1 LLDLDADYD
10 NGFSNANGQKPIHWA
25 CIKGRLDIVS
35 ILCKCKF
42 NDLDQNRV
50 LQFFEIFKVQNGI
63 DINSQDAR
71 GYTPVLAAC
80 QYGHQG
86 LVAFLVSR
94 GAKLEIED
102 KMGDTCLHWAAYKG
116 HPDLTRLL
124 IIYGVYPKKIDTY
137 GQTVLHM
144 ACLGGNLNIVQQL
157 VEQDS
162 IDTEIRDKKGN
173 KAIDLARSAGH
184 SEIVDLIDRHY
195 KNRRNYKCNWK

>member
-1 LLDLDADYD
+1 L
-10 NGFSNANGQKPIHWA
+10 
-25 CIKGRLDIVS
+25 
-35 ILCKCKF
+35 
-42 NDLDQNRV
+42 
-50 LQFFEIFKVQNGI
+50 

-71 GYTPVLAAC
+71 GYTPIMSAC
-80 QYGHQG
+80 QYGHQA

-124 IIYGVYPKKIDTY
+124 IIYGVYPKKIDFY

-162 IDTEIRDKKGN
+162 IDTEIRDKKGQR
-173 KAIDLARSAGH
+173 AIDLAESAGY

-195 KNRRNYKCNWK
+195 KNRRNYRCNWK